1 MADIRRRRRR
11 RTHRRRH
18 RESRGNNPLPLILC
32 ILLTP
37 VAVVVAITVFF
48 RVSTIKVTGE
58 SGYLDYN
65 IIEASTIDIG
75 QNMFM
80 FNKFKVI
87 DGIFEQMPYL
97 DEISIRRR
105 LPDTVEIIVSRCTPV
120 ASIEGAD
127 GWYLLDAKGKLLE
140 NVGNSQPAEYPVIV
154 GAEMDEPTVGKYI
167 KIIDE
172 EKQKP
177 LFLVLNTA
185 INNDILQYIDC
196 IDVERAYNIKFT
208 YKDRFTVN
216 IGDIEQIEKKFRYM
230 LLLAEDKLPDTAE
243 GTIDVSDGTVA
254 RFIPTQQ

>member
-120 ASIEGAD
+120 AAIEGAD

-140 NVGNSQPAEYPVIV
+140 NVGAVQPAEYPVIV

-167 KIIDE
+167 KIITE

-185 INNDILQYIDC
+185 INNDILQYIGC

-230 LLLAEDKLPDTAE
+230 LLLAEDKLPDTAV